1 MSLILDILFIL
12 IIAGAAYQGY
22 KDGFIKAVSS
32 LLSTVVALY
41 GAGLFYLTGAEWLS
55 DLTGWRLGFCRVVVF
70 IILLIL
76 INRLIVF
83 IMYLLDRAL
92 RFVAGLPIIRT
103 INRGL
108 GAFCRGLEGIILLF
122 LLIILLERFSRG
134 MVAGWLEASYIA
146 RSIVRFVG
154 YIWPFVAKIS
164 RNMP

>member
-1 MSLILDILFIL
+1 MSLALDILFAI

-22 KDGFIKAVSS
+22 KEGFIKAVSS

-55 DLTGWRLGFCRVVVF
+55 DLTGWRMGFCRVVVF

-76 INRLIVF
+76 INRLVVF

-92 RFVAGLPIIRT
+92 KFVAGLPIIRT

-108 GAFCRGLEGIILLF
+108 GAFCRGLEGIITLS
-122 LLIILLERFSRG
+122 LLIYLIQRFSTG
-134 MVAGWLEASYIA
+134 AMAGWVTSSYIA
-146 RSIVRFVG
+146 KLIVRFTM
-154 YIWPFVAKIS
+154 YLWPFIYRVIS
-164 RNMP
+164 SL